1 MRLILINFLCIYL
14 FGSSYLFASEKI
26 SIENLTLFISPS
38 EYPKSIPLGF
48 VPDGSR
54 LLYST
59 DLKKFGFESVEIS
72 LIFESPLSKE
82 EMILYYEVFFK
93 GLDWRILQ
101 KETNAEKSL
110 FLAESPGKKNIL
122 TILLTS
128 KGTGSL
134 IKLFSK
140 KQTNY

>member
-1 MRLILINFLCIYL
+1 MQLILVSFLCIYL
-14 FGSSYLFASEKI
+14 FGTSYLFAGEKI
-26 SIENLTLFISPS
+26 TIENLTLFISPT
-38 EYPKSIPLGF
+38 EYPKSIPVGF
-48 VPDGSR
+48 VPNGSQ

-72 LIFESPLSKE
+72 LIFESSLSKDE
-82 EMILYYEVFFK
+82 LLLYYEVFLK
-93 GLDWRILQ
+93 GLGWRILQ
-101 KETNAEKSL
+101 KETNTEKSL

>member
-1 MRLILINFLCIYL
+1 MRLILFYFLSISL
-14 FGSSYLFASEKI
+14 FGNSYLFASEKI
-26 SIENLTLFISPS
+26 TIENLTLFISPT
-38 EYPKSIPLGF
+38 EYPKSIPMGF

-59 DLKKFGFESVEIS
+59 DLKKFGYESVEIS
-72 LIFESPLSKE
+72 LIFESSMSKE
-82 EMILYYEVFFK
+82 EMLLYYEVFFK

-101 KETNAEKSL
+101 KETNTEKSL

>member
-1 MRLILINFLCIYL
+1 MRMILFYFLCISL
-14 FGSSYLFASEKI
+14 FGNSYLFASEKI
-26 SIENLTLFISPS
+26 SIENLTLFISPN
-38 EYPKSIPLGF
+38 EHPKSIPMGF

-59 DLKKFGFESVEIS
+59 DLKKFGYESVEIS
-72 LIFESPLSKE
+72 LIFESSMNKE
-82 EMILYYEVFFK
+82 EMLLYYEVFLK

-101 KETNAEKSL
+101 KETNSEKSI
-110 FLAESPGKKNIL
+110 FLAESPGKKSIL

>member
-1 MRLILINFLCIYL
+1 MRLIYIYLLCIYL
-14 FGSSYLFASEKI
+14 YGTSYLFASEKI
-26 SIENLTLFISPS
+26 SIENLTLFIRPT

-72 LIFESPLSKE
+72 LIFESSLNKDE
-82 EMILYYEVFFK
+82 LLLYYEVFLK

-101 KETNAEKSL
+101 KETNPERSI
-110 FLAESPGKKNIL
+110 FLAESPGKKSIL
-122 TILLTS
+122 TILLSS

>member
-1 MRLILINFLCIYL
+1 MRAILVTFLCVYI
-14 FGSSYLFASEKI
+14 FGTSHLFAGEKI
-26 SIENLTLFISPS
+26 TIENLTLSILPP
-38 EYPKSIPLGF
+38 EYPKSIPMGF
-48 VPDGSR
+48 VPEGSR

-59 DLKKFGFESVEIS
+59 DLKKYGFESVEIS
-72 LIFESPLSKE
+72 LFFESNMSKDE
-82 EMILYYEVFFK
+82 LLVYYEVFLK

-101 KETNAEKSL
+101 KETNSKKSL

-122 TILLTS
+122 TILMTQ
-128 KGTGSL
+128 KGTGSF

>member
-1 MRLILINFLCIYL
+1 MRAILVIFLCLNL
-14 FGSSYLFASEKI
+14 FGSFRLFAQEKI
-26 SIENLTLFISPS
+26 TIENLTLFIRPT
-38 EYPKSIPLGF
+38 EFPKSIPMGF
-48 VPDGSR
+48 VPEGSK

-59 DLKKFGFESVEIS
+59 DLKKFGFESVEIA
-72 LIFESPLSKE
+72 LIFESPMSKE
-82 EMILYYEVFFK
+82 ELLLYYEVFLK

-101 KETNAEKSL
+101 KETNSEKSI

-122 TILLTS
+122 TILLTQ
-128 KGTGSL
+128 KGTGSF